1 MARMGELILAGVL
14 TWLIVFVWWGTNL
27 LLRPGR
33 RDRVIGAC
41 LLAIGLV
48 PSLFALW
55 LGT

>member
-1 MARMGELILAGVL
+1 MGELILAGVL